1 MLNFQAIKLKR
12 PRIEDFF
19 QGEVQ
24 EHKTLSTMIGKP
36 TTASSKLVTNKAKV
50 ISLNCIISGDKEEKI
65 FTLKISNQEP
75 ANALKPMIKNW
86 WPFRF

>member
-1 MLNFQAIKLKR
+1 
-12 PRIEDFF
+12 
-19 QGEVQ
+19 
-24 EHKTLSTMIGKP
+24 MIGKP